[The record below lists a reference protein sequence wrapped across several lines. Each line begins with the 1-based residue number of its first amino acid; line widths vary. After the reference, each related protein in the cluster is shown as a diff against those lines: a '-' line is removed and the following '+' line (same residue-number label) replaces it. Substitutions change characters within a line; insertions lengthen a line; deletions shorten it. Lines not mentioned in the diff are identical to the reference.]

1 MGSTGR
7 RSKTLHEGAS
17 PDELV
22 AMGAAVGRKPSAGAC
37 SHKGLCPCSSG
48 TGLRVAL
55 ALTISKGAAAGLVG
69 VGSGWIIFVPRSGA
83 PDVEDRGVCEAW
95 DVDMD
100 SEVLRSPLLLV
111 CAPRLL
117 VCAPRLPVRRL
128 PAEAAAEAA
137 RMLLSATTICT

>member
-1 MGSTGR
+1 M
-7 RSKTLHEGAS
+7 
-17 PDELV
+17 
-22 AMGAAVGRKPSAGAC
+22 
-37 SHKGLCPCSSG
+37 
-48 TGLRVAL
+48 
-55 ALTISKGAAAGLVG
+55 G

-117 VCAPRLPVRRL
+117 VCAPRLLVCAPRLPVRRL